1 MEGKEGN
8 VSRRGERTD
17 AGRERETRIEKLDK
31 LREMGVNPYP
41 YRFQRTHRVS
51 QAVEEHE
58 TLISTEKKI
67 ALAGR
72 IISIRKHGHTAFGH
86 LKDGTGS
93 LQFYV
98 RDDEI
103 EEKDFTLF
111 NMLDVGDIV
120 GLWGIL
126 FTTRTGE
133 LTLRVRTLVLLS
145 KAIRPLPEK
154 FHGLQDKELRYRQ
167 RYVDLIVNDDV
178 MAVFRE
184 RSRMIDII
192 RRFLVRN
199 GFLEVETPVL
209 QPIYG
214 GALARPF
221 VTKHNTL
228 DMDLYLRIANELYLK
243 RLVVGGIERVF
254 EFSKDF
260 RNEGLDRSHNPEFTM
275 LECYAAYWDYEDM
288 MSFVEE
294 MHAELCGEITE
305 DGRISFGG
313 QEIDLTPPWRRLP
326 FFDAIGERTGEDCME
341 ADEKH
346 LASIAGKHDLD
357 AKGIEGRGGLL
368 DLLFSELVEPHLI
381 QPTFITD
388 YPVELSPLAKRHRSR
403 AGLVERFEPYIA
415 GFEIG
420 NAFSE
425 LNDPLDQ
432 RERFEQQA
440 RMRAAGS
447 EESHPIDEDY
457 LRALEYGM
465 PPTGGLGIGID
476 RLVML
481 FTDSPSI
488 RDVIFFPHMR
498 PEEGRE
504 TT

>member
-8 VSRRGERTD
+8 VSRAGERTD
-17 AGRERETRIEKLDK
+17 AGNERVIRIEKVKK
-31 LREMGVNPYP
+31 LREMGVDPYP
-41 YRFQRTHRVS
+41 FRFQRTHHVA
-51 QAVEEHE
+51 QAIEERDPII
-58 TLISTEKKI
+58 TSGKAI

-72 IISIRKHGHTAFGH
+72 ITSLRKHGHTAFGH

-93 LQFYV
+93 LQFYI
-98 RDDEI
+98 RDDEV
-103 EEKDFTLF
+103 EDKNFAVFKL
-111 NMLDVGDIV
+111 LDVGDIV

-126 FTTRTGE
+126 FTTKTGE
-133 LTLRVRTLVLLS
+133 LTMRIRTLELLS
-145 KAIRPLPEK
+145 KSIRPLPEK
-154 FHGLQDKELRYRQ
+154 FHGLLDKEIRYRQ

-178 MAVFRE
+178 MAVFRT
-184 RSRMIDII
+184 RSRMIDVV

-199 GFLEVETPVL
+199 GFLEVETPIL

-221 VTKHNTL
+221 VTRHNAL

-243 RLVVGGIERVF
+243 RLIVGGIERVF

-260 RNEGLDRSHNPEFTM
+260 RNEGMDRSHNPEFTM

-294 MHAELCGEITE
+294 MHAELCGKIA
-305 DGRISFGG
+305 DNRPVVFGG
-313 QEIDLTPPWRRLP
+313 REIDLMPPWRRLP
-326 FFDAIGERTGEDCME
+326 FFDALGEQTGEDLTG
-341 ADEKH
+341 ADEGR
-346 LASIAGKHDLD
+346 LASLAGAHGLD
-357 AKGIEGRGGLL
+357 ADGIEGRGGLL

-403 AGLVERFEPYIA
+403 TGLVERFEPYIA

-432 RERFEQQA
+432 RERFEQQD
-440 RMRAAGS
+440 RMREAGS
-447 EESHPIDEDY
+447 DESHPIDEDY

-488 RDVIFFPHMR
+488 RDVILFPQMR

-504 TT
+504 SD

>member
-1 MEGKEGN
+1 MEGKEKN
-8 VSRRGERTD
+8 VRRTGERTD
-17 AGRERETRIEKLDK
+17 AGQERETRIEKLEK
-31 LREMGVNPYP
+31 LRELGVTPYP
-41 YRFQRTHRVS
+41 YRFQRTHHVA
-51 QAVEEHE
+51 QAVEERE
-58 TLISTEKKI
+58 NLVSTEKSI
-67 ALAGR
+67 AVAGR
-72 IISIRKHGHTAFGH
+72 LVSIRKHGHTAFGH
-86 LKDGTGS
+86 LKDDTGS
-93 LQFYV
+93 LQFYI
-98 RDDEI
+98 RDDEVA
-103 EEKDFTLF
+103 EKDFTIFKL
-111 NMLDVGDIV
+111 LDVGDII

-126 FTTRTGE
+126 FTTKTGE
-133 LTLRVRTLVLLS
+133 LTLRVRTLELLS
-145 KAIRPLPEK
+145 KSIRPLPEK

-167 RYVDLIVNDDV
+167 RYVDLIVNDEV
-178 MAVFRE
+178 MAVFRA
-184 RSRMIDII
+184 RSRIIDII
-192 RRFLVRN
+192 RRFLVSG

-209 QPIYG
+209 QPVYG

-221 VTKHNTL
+221 VTRHNAL

-260 RNEGLDRSHNPEFTM
+260 RNEGMDRSHNPEFTM

-294 MHAELCGEITE
+294 MHAELCGEIAE

-313 QEIDLTPPWRRLP
+313 QTIDLTPPWRRLP
-326 FFDAIGERTGEDCME
+326 FFDALEERTGEDCLD
-341 ADEKH
+341 ADQQRL
-346 LASIAGKHDLD
+346 LAIAGRHDLD
-357 AKGIEGRGGLL
+357 AGGIEGRGDLL
-368 DLLFSELVEPHLI
+368 DLLFSELVELHLV

-388 YPVELSPLAKRHRSR
+388 YPIELSPLAKRHRSR
-403 AGLVERFEPYIA
+403 TGLVERFEPYIA

-447 EESHPIDEDY
+447 AGSHPVDEDY

-476 RLVML
+476 RVVML

-488 RDVIFFPHMR
+488 RDVILFPHMR

-504 TT
+504 ST

>member
-1 MEGKEGN
+1 MEGKERT
-8 VSRRGERTD
+8 VSGTGERTD
-17 AGRERETRIEKLDK
+17 AGHERTIRIDKVRK
-31 LREMGVNPYP
+31 LREMGIDPYP
-41 YRFQRTHRVS
+41 FRFQRTHHVA
-51 QAVEEHE
+51 QAIEERDGLASSE
-58 TLISTEKKI
+58 TII

-72 IISIRKHGHTAFGH
+72 IVSLRKHGHTAFGH

-93 LQFYV
+93 LQFYI
-98 RDDEI
+98 RDDEV
-103 EEKDFTLF
+103 EDKDFAVF
-111 NMLDVGDIV
+111 KMLDVGDII

-126 FTTRTGE
+126 FMTKTGE
-133 LTLRVRTLVLLS
+133 LTIRVRTIELLS
-145 KAIRPLPEK
+145 KSLRPLPEK
-154 FHGLQDKELRYRQ
+154 FHGLQNKEIRYRQ

-178 MAVFRE
+178 MAVFRM

-192 RRFLVRN
+192 RRFLQRN

-221 VTKHNTL
+221 VTKHNAL
-228 DMDLYLRIANELYLK
+228 DVDLYLRIANELYLK
-243 RLVVGGIERVF
+243 RLIVGGIERVF

-260 RNEGLDRSHNPEFTM
+260 RNEGMDRSHNPEFTM

-288 MSFVEE
+288 MSFVEG
-294 MHAELCGEITE
+294 MHAELSGEIA
-305 DGRISFGG
+305 DSGRITFGG
-313 QEIDLTPPWRRLP
+313 REIDLTPPWRRLP
-326 FFDAIGERTGEDCME
+326 FFDALEERTGENLMD
-341 ADEKH
+341 ADEDR
-346 LASIAGKHDLD
+346 LAALAGTHDLD
-357 AKGIEGRGGLL
+357 AGGIEERGALL

-388 YPVELSPLAKRHRSR
+388 YPLELSPLAKRHRR
-403 AGLVERFEPYIA
+403 RTGLVERFEPYIA

-447 EESHPIDEDY
+447 GESHPLDEDY
-457 LRALEYGM
+457 IRALEYGM
-465 PPTGGLGIGID
+465 PPTGGLGVGID

-488 RDVIFFPHMR
+488 RDVILFPQMR

-504 TT
+504 FD